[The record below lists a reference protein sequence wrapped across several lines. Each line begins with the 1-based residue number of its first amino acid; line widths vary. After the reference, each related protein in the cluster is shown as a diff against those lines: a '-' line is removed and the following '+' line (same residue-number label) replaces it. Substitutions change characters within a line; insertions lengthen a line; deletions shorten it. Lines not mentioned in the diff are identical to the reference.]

1 MIKLKYDKIKFRSI
15 QSHIFLYFSTLI
27 IITVLII
34 GIIFYYESSRT
45 IEKNADEY
53 AYQIVEQVSR
63 NIEYYI
69 GYMEDVSSLLYY
81 NPSINNYL
89 SQGQAEYKQQNVLE
103 NDLEEQKIAALLDSI
118 MKMRK
123 DIVSIFIFGKNGKII
138 TNGNNFE
145 LKEYIDINE
154 LDWYKQ
160 ASQKNGQPVVS
171 SSHVQKFI
179 KNQHPWVVS
188 LSRQINDFRTKKS
201 LGVLLID
208 LNYKVITDICSKINL
223 GQKGYVF
230 ILNKEGNI
238 VYHPQQQ
245 LIYTNLKSEN
255 IEKIISTESRSFIE
269 KKDGKKRLV
278 TIKTIPNIGWKI
290 VGVSY
295 LNDLLIAREDIRN
308 SYIIVIFVCLLIATL
323 ISVRIASNIS
333 RPIKKLE
340 ALMKRAENG
349 DFNVNNIDIKSS
361 DEIEHLAATF
371 KMMLQRIKAL
381 MQQIK
386 EDQKAIRKSELKALQ
401 AQINPHFLYNAL
413 DAIVWMA
420 ESKKHDKV
428 VLMTSALA
436 KFFRL
441 SLSKG
446 DEIIYIKDEI
456 EHIKYYLM
464 IQKIRYSK
472 KLEYEIL
479 VDPEIL
485 KYRII
490 KLVLQPLVE
499 NAIYHGIKNLPDGGK
514 IEIKGKQVEGKI
526 LLQVV
531 DNGVGIPS
539 QKLQHILENE
549 NRSKVKAGGVGIK
562 NVHERIQLYYGEDYG
577 LTFES
582 EEGQGT
588 TVNVWLPAVI

>member
-1 MIKLKYDKIKFRSI
+1 VIKLKYDKIKFRSI

-123 DIVSIFIFGKNGKII
+123 DIVSIFVFGKNGKII

>member
-123 DIVSIFIFGKNGKII
+123 DIVSIFVFGKNGKII

>member
-103 NDLEEQKIAALLDSI
+103 NDLEEQKIAVLLDSI

-123 DIVSIFIFGKNGKII
+123 DIVSIFIFGKDGQII
-138 TNGNNFE
+138 TNGKNFE

-255 IEKIISTESRSFIE
+255 VEKIISTESRSFIE